1 MPLGDAVR
9 ATSTSGVLRT
19 LRADRLPGDVVIVK
33 GRTKPFP
40 AWQYRG
46 GRWKE
51 KEVST
56 MEGILFDIE
65 MFASPV
71 TVLLGL
77 VLLAIGV
84 GGILLGYMADEEAS
98 GKEIFRAESPFTEVG
113 EAPVE
118 SVKYLRAA

>member
-1 MPLGDAVR
+1 
-9 ATSTSGVLRT
+9 
-19 LRADRLPGDVVIVK
+19 
-33 GRTKPFP
+33 
-40 AWQYRG
+40 
-46 GRWKE
+46 
-51 KEVST
+51 

-98 GKEIFRAESPFTEVG
+98 GKEVFWAESPFTDISVSETPAESGGTSGRRDAVT
-113 EAPVE
+113 EASPGG
-118 SVKYLRAA
+118 LRGSAIPPGSGDSPRPN